1 MNRGVYYLYQT
12 AEFNNNLVM
21 TEATRPATPGR
32 PKDLEKRAAILD
44 AAKALFPARGYDGV
58 SMDAIAQAAGVS
70 KLTVY
75 SHFQDKDTLF
85 VEAVKARCEDLL
97 PSDLFVAR
105 FEGPIRG
112 QLLRIARA
120 FFTLIT
126 SEDAVNIHRMM
137 SRQLPD
143 DSHLPRLFWEA
154 GPKRTTEALA
164 AFLLAEQWFESGVDD
179 ALRVE
184 VEAGNLAV
192 DDCAL
197 AASQFF
203 CLLKGEHHAK
213 LTCGC
218 QEPLDPGAVDRHLEA
233 TVDLFLRAYGP
244 GRRSA

>member
-1 MNRGVYYLYQT
+1 MNLPSRN
-12 AEFNNNLVM
+12 AS
-21 TEATRPATPGR
+21 PGR

-85 VEAVKARCEDLL
+85 VEAVKAKCEDLL

-112 QLLRIARA
+112 QLVRIAHA
-120 FFTLIT
+120 FFRLIT
-126 SEDAVNIHRMM
+126 SDEAIAIHRIM
-137 SRQLPD
+137 SRQLPE
-143 DSHLPRLFWEA
+143 DSHLPRMFWEA
-154 GPKRTTEALA
+154 GPKRTQEAFA
-164 AFLLAEQWFESGVDD
+164 AFLKAEH
-179 ALRVE
+179 A
-184 VEAGNLAV
+184 AGELHV
-192 DDCAL
+192 PDCTL

-203 CLLKGEHHAK
+203 CLLKGEYHAR
-213 LTCGC
+213 LLCGC
-218 QEPLDPGAVDRHLEA
+218 SAPMESPDVDAHVDA

-244 GRRSA
+244 GRR

>member
-21 TEATRPATPGR
+21 TRATRPAAPGR

-120 FFTLIT
+120 FFSLIT

-164 AFLLAEQWFESGVDD
+164 AFLQAEH
-179 ALRVE
+179 A
-184 VEAGNLAV
+184 AGELHIP
-192 DDCAL
+192 DGAL

-218 QEPLDPGAVDRHLEA
+218 HDPLDPAAVEKHLEA

-244 GRRSA
+244 GRHGA

>member
-1 MNRGVYYLYQT
+1 
-12 AEFNNNLVM
+12 M
-21 TEATRPATPGR
+21 TRAPLPAAPGR

-112 QLLRIARA
+112 QLLRIATA
-120 FFTLIT
+120 FFSLIT

-137 SRQLPD
+137 SRQLPE
-143 DSHLPRLFWEA
+143 DSHLPRLFWDA
-154 GPKRTTEALA
+154 GPRRVTEALA
-164 AFLLAEQWFESGVDD
+164 AFLQAEH
-179 ALRVE
+179 A
-184 VEAGNLAV
+184 AGELHV
-192 DDCAL
+192 PDCAL

-218 QEPLDPGAVDRHLEA
+218 HEPLDPVQVRKHLEA

-244 GRRSA
+244 GRHGA

>member
-12 AEFNNNLVM
+12 DKFNNNLRM
-21 TEATRPATPGR
+21 TLPLRSAPPGR
-32 PKDLEKRAAILD
+32 PKNPEKRAAILD

-75 SHFQDKDTLF
+75 SHFQDKDALF

-112 QLLRIARA
+112 QLVRIARA
-120 FFTLIT
+120 FFRLIT
-126 SEDAVNIHRMM
+126 SDEAVAIQRIM
-137 SRQLPD
+137 SSQLPGN
-143 DSHLPRLFWEA
+143 SHLPLLFWEA
-154 GPKRTTEALA
+154 GPQRTQEAFS
-164 AFLLAEQWFESGVDD
+164 AFLQAEH
-179 ALRVE
+179 A
-184 VEAGNLAV
+184 AGELHV
-192 DDCAL
+192 PDCAL

-203 CLLKGEHHAK
+203 CLLKGDYHAR
-213 LTCGC
+213 LICGC
-218 QEPLDPGAVDRHLEA
+218 PERLDATKVDAHVEA

-244 GRRSA
+244 GRR

>member
-1 MNRGVYYLYQT
+1 
-12 AEFNNNLVM
+12 M
-21 TEATRPATPGR
+21 TPATRPAAPGR

-44 AAKALFPARGYDGV
+44 AAKALFPARGYHGV
-58 SMDAIAQAAGVS
+58 SMDAIARAAGVS

-97 PSDLFVAR
+97 PSDLFVPR

-120 FFTLIT
+120 FFGLIT
-126 SEDAVNIHRMM
+126 SEDAIAIQRVM
-137 SRQLPD
+137 SRQMPD
-143 DSHLPRLFWEA
+143 DSHLPNLFWDA

-164 AFLLAEQWFESGVDD
+164 AFLAAEH
-179 ALRVE
+179 A
-184 VEAGNLAV
+184 AGELHIP
-192 DDCAL
+192 DGAL

-203 CLLKGEHHAK
+203 CLLKGEYHAR

-218 QEPLDPGAVDRHLEA
+218 REPLDPTAVSRHLEA

-244 GRRSA
+244 GRHGA

>member
-21 TEATRPATPGR
+21 TEATRPAPPGR

-85 VEAVKARCEDLL
+85 VEA
-97 PSDLFVAR
+97 

-164 AFLLAEQWFESGVDD
+164 AFLLAEH
-179 ALRVE
+179 
-184 VEAGNLAV
+184 EAGELHIP
-192 DDCAL
+192 DCGL